1 MNRESDLD
9 INLDFLENEVE
20 QDIPI
25 QEQPEQRTEQWFK
38 QRSFCYTGSKGK
50 TIMAC
55 SSKGSKMSWDNPD
68 KINEFS
74 SGIIS
79 YIYET
84 AMQRKTNRYI
94 KSASTSEM
102 KYGTMVEP
110 LIERRSREHYF
121 NSKQMIR
128 VPVGFK
134 EFPNRPYAGASTDDI
149 ITKNDEIIAV
159 VENKACTSWNTHY
172 KRTYENTDESST
184 DFWQTQMEM
193 IAWEVDLC
201 YYVVISPPTDINKYV
216 YYDGDIM
223 DLYDEWVLE
232 TEMTIEEIK
241 RSPIHCDALLKRI
254 DIMEAVTNRFLQ
266 TNEKIDVI
274 LYGFKSGEYILHNP
288 SNEPQEVAKRAAEG
302 ESTLKKIN
310 VKTEENFGI
319 YDFSNSEK
327 GKGSINKLFKQI
339 AAEGTVLEPKTELPN
354 DLPF

>member
-1 MNRESDLD
+1 MS
-9 INLDFLENEVE
+9 DFLKDLQAHLNQFESHE
-20 QDIPI
+20 
-25 QEQPEQRTEQWFK
+25 PEQSEQTEIIEQRSEEWFK

-55 SSKGSKMSWDNPD
+55 SPRGAKMSWDNPD

-94 KSASTSEM
+94 KGASTTDM
-102 KYGTMVEP
+102 KYGTIVEP
-110 LIERRSREHYF
+110 LIEKRSREQYF
-121 NSKQMIR
+121 NAKGLVR

-134 EFPNRPYAGASTDDI
+134 TFPNRPYAGASSDDI

-159 VENKACTSWNTHY
+159 VENKACSSWGTHY
-172 KRTYENTDESST
+172 KRTYENTDESSI

-201 YYVVISPPTDINKYV
+201 YYIVISPPTDIMKYV

-223 DLYDEWVLE
+223 DLYDEWCSE

-254 DIMEAVTNRFLQ
+254 DILEKVTVEFLE

-274 LYGFKSGEYILHNP
+274 LDRVKNDEP
-288 SNEPQEVAKRAAEG
+288 SEVRQLIDKRSA
-302 ESTLKKIN
+302 
-310 VKTEENFGI
+310 VC
-319 YDFSNSEK
+319 
-327 GKGSINKLFKQI
+327 
-339 AAEGTVLEPKTELPN
+339 EPKTKKELPN

>member
-1 MNRESDLD
+1 MSKESNLD
-9 INLDFLENEVE
+9 INLDFLENEVD
-20 QDIPI
+20 QDVPI
-25 QEQPEQRTEQWFK
+25 KEAEQRSEEWFK

-55 SSKGSKMSWDNPD
+55 SPRGAKMSWDNPD

-94 KSASTSEM
+94 KGASTTDM
-102 KYGTMVEP
+102 KYGTIVEP
-110 LIERRSREHYF
+110 LIEKRSREEYF
-121 NSKQMIR
+121 NSKGLVR

-134 EFPNRPYAGASTDDI
+134 TFPNRKYAGASSDDI

-159 VENKACTSWNTHY
+159 VENKACTSWNAHY
-172 KRTYENTDESST
+172 KRTYENTDESSM

-201 YYVVISPPTDINKYV
+201 YYIVISPPTDIMKYV

-223 DLYDEWVLE
+223 DLYDEWCAE

-241 RSPIHCDALLKRI
+241 RSPIHCEALLKRI
-254 DIMEAVTNRFLQ
+254 DILEKVTVSFLE
-266 TNEKIDVI
+266 NGGDIKVI
-274 LYGFKSGEYILHNP
+274 LDRFKNDEP
-288 SNEPQEVAKRAAEG
+288 SEVRQLIDKRVAG
-302 ESTLKKIN
+302 
-310 VKTEENFGI
+310 G
-319 YDFSNSEK
+319 
-327 GKGSINKLFKQI
+327 
-339 AAEGTVLEPKTELPN
+339 EPKTKKEILD